1 MNWRAIQALMRKDLL
16 AVRRSPAVLLP
27 LIILPVVLIVLIPAG
42 LGLASRLLPDALAGE
57 TSDLQQ
63 LLESMPPSVRNEM
76 AGLSDTDSVMIA
88 ILVYLFAPM
97 YLIVPLMVS
106 SVIAADSFV
115 GERERKTLE
124 ALLHTPLTSTEMLLA
139 KMLSSWTAA
148 LAVTLGT
155 FILYSVVVNLVGWQA
170 MGGLFFPNLT
180 WLLLLFWV
188 APAVAGFGL
197 AVTVLISSRVK
208 TFQEASQL
216 GGIVVLP
223 IVFLLIAQLAGV
235 LFLGPSITFLLGAAI
250 WVADAALLWFGV
262 KTFDREELLAR
273 L

>member
-1 MNWRAIQALMRKDLL
+1 MNWRAMRALMRKDLL
-16 AVRRSPAVLLP
+16 AIRRSPAVMLP
-27 LIILPVVLIVLIPAG
+27 LIILPIILIVVIPAG
-42 LGLASRLLPDALAGE
+42 LGLASRLLPDALASE
-57 TSDLQQ
+57 TADLQ
-63 LLESMPPSVRNEM
+63 LLLDSLPPAVQNQM
-76 AGLSDTDSVMIA
+76 AGLSDGEAVMIA
-88 ILVYLFAPM
+88 MLVYLFAPM
-97 YLIVPLMVS
+97 FLIVPVMVS

-139 KMLSSWTAA
+139 KMLSSWTVAV
-148 LAVTLGT
+148 AVTLGT
-155 FILYSVVVNLVGWQA
+155 FVLYSVVVNLVGWQA

-180 WLLLLFWV
+180 WLLLAFWV
-188 APAVAGFGL
+188 APAVAGLGL

-223 IVFLLIAQLAGV
+223 IVILLIAQLAGV
-235 LFLGPSITFLLGAAI
+235 VFLGPSISFLLGAAI
-250 WVADAALLWFGV
+250 WAADAGLLWFGV
-262 KTFDREELLAR
+262 KTFGREELLAR

>member
-1 MNWRAIQALMRKDLL
+1 VNWRAIRALMRKDLL
-16 AVRRSPAVLLP
+16 AVRRSPIVMLP
-27 LIILPVVLIVLIPAG
+27 LIILPVILIVVIPAG
-42 LGLASRLLPDALAGE
+42 LGLAARLLPDVLANE
-57 TSDLQQ
+57 SSDLQQ
-63 LLESMPPSVRNEM
+63 LLESLPPSVRDDM
-76 AGLSDTDSVMIA
+76 AGLSGGDSVMIA
-88 ILVYLFAPM
+88 VLVYLFAPM
-97 YLIVPLMVS
+97 YLIVPMMVS
-106 SVIAADSFV
+106 AVIAADSFV

-124 ALLHTPLTSTEMLLA
+124 ALLHTPLTNKELLLA

-155 FILYSVVVNLVGWQA
+155 FILYSLVVNLAGWQA

-180 WLLLLFWV
+180 WLLLAFWV

-223 IVFLLIAQLAGV
+223 IVVLLIAQLAGV
-235 LFLGPSITFLLGAAI
+235 VFLGPAITFVLGAVI
-250 WVADAALLWFGV
+250 WVLDAGLLWFGV
-262 KTFDREELLAR
+262 KTFRREELLAR

>member
-1 MNWRAIQALMRKDLL
+1 MNWRAIRALMRKDLL
-16 AVRRSPAVLLP
+16 AVRRSRIVMLP
-27 LIILPVVLIVLIPAG
+27 LIILPLILIVIFPAG
-42 LGLASRLLPDALAGE
+42 LGLAARLLPDTLASE
-57 TSDLQQ
+57 ASDLQQ
-63 LLESMPPSVRNEM
+63 LLDSLPSAVR
-76 AGLSDTDSVMIA
+76 ADLVGLSAADSVMIA
-88 ILVYLFAPM
+88 MLVYLFAPM
-97 YLIVPLMVS
+97 YLIVPMMVS
-106 SVIAADSFV
+106 AVIAADSFV

-124 ALLHTPLTSTEMLLA
+124 ALLHTPLTNTEMLLA

-155 FILYSVVVNLVGWQA
+155 FILYSLVVNLVGWQA

-180 WLLLLFWV
+180 WFLLVFWV

-223 IVFLLIAQLAGV
+223 IVILLIAQLSGAF
-235 LFLGPSITFLLGAAI
+235 FLGPAITFVLGAVV
-250 WVADAALLWFGV
+250 WLLDAGLLWFGV
-262 KTFDREELLAR
+262 KTFRREELLAR

>member
-1 MNWRAIQALMRKDLL
+1 M
-16 AVRRSPAVLLP
+16 LP
-27 LIILPVVLIVLIPAG
+27 LIILPIILIVVIPAG
-42 LGLASRLLPDALAGE
+42 LGLAARLLPDVLANE
-57 TSDLQQ
+57 LSDLQQ
-63 LLESMPPSVRNEM
+63 LLESLPPSVREDM
-76 AGLSDTDSVMIA
+76 AGLGGGDSVLIA
-88 ILVYLFAPM
+88 VLVYLFAPM
-97 YLIVPLMVS
+97 YLIVPMMVS

-124 ALLHTPLTSTEMLLA
+124 ALLHTPLTNKELLLS

-155 FILYSVVVNLVGWQA
+155 FILYSLVVNLVGWQA

-180 WLLLLFWV
+180 WLLLAFWV

-216 GGIVVLP
+216 SGIVVLP
-223 IVFLLIAQLAGV
+223 IVVLLIAQLAGV
-235 LFLGPSITFLLGAAI
+235 IFLGPAITFVLGAVI
-250 WVADAALLWFGV
+250 WVLDAGLIWFGV
-262 KTFDREELLAR
+262 KTFRREELLAR